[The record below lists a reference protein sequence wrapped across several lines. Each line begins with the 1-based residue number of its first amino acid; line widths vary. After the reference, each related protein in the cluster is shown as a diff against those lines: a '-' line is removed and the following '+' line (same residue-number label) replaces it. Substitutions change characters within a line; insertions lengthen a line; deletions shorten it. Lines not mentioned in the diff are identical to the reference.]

1 MNDIPATADTTNG
14 LHAYLVSE
22 NEIKRLLYMVP
33 RQKNNATILQFIATQ
48 TGIGTSSITREY
60 AAVAGGEM
68 GISTLLLSLDESTVV
83 TDDDLARKYHLSPS
97 VLLPPAAELPS
108 ADQVRFRTVRD
119 STLTVAVATADQQKH
134 PADWIALLQ
143 TWRPSFELILV
154 DAPPL
159 RKSYLGVAL
168 SSHVDASIIVIGAE
182 ETNKSDV
189 KDLIYRIQESR
200 GNIIGAILNKRRSH
214 IPDILYNLPI

>member
-1 MNDIPATADTTNG
+1 MSDIPTAADKTNG
-14 LHAYLVSE
+14 LHAYLVSA

-33 RQKNNATILQFIATQ
+33 RKKNNATILQFIATQ
-48 TGIGTSSITREY
+48 AGIGTSSIAREF
-60 AAVAGGEM
+60 ATVAGGEM
-68 GISTLLLSLDESTVV
+68 GIPTLLISLDESSIA

-97 VLLPPAAELPS
+97 ALLPPGAELPS
-108 ADQVRFRTVRD
+108 TDWVRLRMVRD
-119 STLTVAVATADQQKH
+119 STLTFAAAIADQQKH
-134 PADWIALLQ
+134 PADWIELLQ
-143 TWRPSFELILV
+143 AWRPYFELILI

-168 SSHVDASIIVIGAE
+168 SSHVDASIIIIGAE
-182 ETNKSDV
+182 ETNKSDA
-189 KDLIYRIQESR
+189 KDLIHRIQESR